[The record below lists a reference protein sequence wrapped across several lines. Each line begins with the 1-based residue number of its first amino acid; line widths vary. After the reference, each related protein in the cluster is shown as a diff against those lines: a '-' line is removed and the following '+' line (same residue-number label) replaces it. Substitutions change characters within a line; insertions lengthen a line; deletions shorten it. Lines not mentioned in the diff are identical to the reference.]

1 MSRLTNSI
9 GGTTKRSSATRIA
22 LAATIALASVGLT
35 QAAEQSP
42 DPEAV
47 IAGIDGRVDAY
58 FRAEAG
64 QPLIRGEIRPPF
76 GPGRGKYAREYS
88 YSIVGFAARCLS
100 LGENLEEAN
109 AALAENAKHYLDNAS
124 GINDRDSFHWHADT
138 VMRLVDMYG
147 TDGSAAAGRITS
159 EAEEYLLR
167 PIWLYVSESA
177 SLEKADYK
185 ESATWRLYGSENHHA
200 MDFTLNWH
208 FAKLAKD
215 RPEYQSLKC
224 KDGATLGELYAAL
237 NEYFVA
243 YAVERAKKGPF
254 IEMMNSH
261 YFTATTRG
269 YYNFYDF
276 GEPRVRRAAGMLLD
290 VAWTYWAE
298 EQIDGRMAAG
308 GSRVPFYEALQANLE
323 RGTAPAAWLFF
334 GMGERP
340 EVYGGNIN
348 SALTGYRPPPV
359 VADIALDIA
368 GRGRYEVRQR
378 AQGLGEVTF
387 PHGERRNDLR
397 TDGGGVVR
405 YSYCDPAFIMA
416 CPMSEARP
424 RSDWAAI
431 SSQSRTYGV
440 IFSGDNDT
448 RIIPIARGTANN
460 RNLNAQWA
468 VQSKGTLITQKLKDN
483 RDTAEML
490 VWFPKEGMSEPVQ
503 IDDVVLVEAANA
515 FAAIRTTAGGFCWT
529 DPTYVTHKIEG
540 IVYETRPGHSLTPED
555 EYAPVIVE
563 VMAKSDVTD
572 FNALQ
577 DLVLSREPRLK
588 GAVVHYETIYGDQLT
603 LDTSYATPQTINGSP
618 VDFSPAETLN
628 SPFLHADYN
637 VGVVTIRK
645 GNRQRVLDF
654 ASLLTPCSN

>member
-1 MSRLTNSI
+1 MPC
-9 GGTTKRSSATRIA
+9 SSYSFGWAAKPASGSQTA
-22 LAATIALASVGLT
+22 LATAIVLASVSWAPGG
-35 QAAEQSP
+35 QESI

-47 IAGIDGRVDAY
+47 IAGIDERVDAY

-64 QPLIRGEIRPPF
+64 QPLVRGEIRPPF

-88 YSIVGFAARCLS
+88 YSIVGFAARCLY
-100 LGENLEEAN
+100 LGENLGEAN

-138 VMRLVDMYG
+138 VMRLIEMYG
-147 TDGSAAAGRITS
+147 TDGSAAAGRITR
-159 EAEEYLLR
+159 ETEEYLLR
-167 PIWLYVSESA
+167 PIWLYVKKSA
-177 SLEKADYK
+177 SLEKADYQ
-185 ESATWRLYGSENHHA
+185 ESETWRLYGSENHHA

-215 RPEYQSLKC
+215 RPEYHSLKC

-254 IEMMNSH
+254 MEMMNSH
-261 YFTATTRG
+261 YYTATTRG

-290 VAWTYWAE
+290 VAWAYWAE

-334 GMGERP
+334 GIGERP

-348 SALTGYRPPPV
+348 SALTAYRPPAV
-359 VADIALDIA
+359 VVDIALDIA

-378 AQGLGEVTF
+378 AQGLGVVTF
-387 PHGERRNDLR
+387 PDGERRNDIHS
-397 TDGGGVVR
+397 DGGGVVR

-416 CPMSEARP
+416 CSMSEARP
-424 RSDWAAI
+424 LADWSPI

-440 IFSGDNDT
+440 IFSGDEDT
-448 RIIPIARGTANN
+448 RIIPTARSTTNN

-468 VQSKGTLITQKLKDN
+468 VQSKGALITQKLQDS
-483 RDTAEML
+483 RDAAEMM
-490 VWFPKEGMSEPVQ
+490 VWFPKEGLSEPVE
-503 IDDVVLVEAANA
+503 IDDVVFVEAAEA
-515 FAAIRTTAGGFCWT
+515 FAAIRTTADGFRWS

-540 IVYETRPGHSLTPED
+540 IVYETRPGHTLTPAD

-563 VMAKSDVTD
+563 VMAKTDVTD
-572 FNALQ
+572 FEAFQ
-577 DLVLSREPRLK
+577 DLVLSRRPRVEN
-588 GAVVHYETIYGDQLT
+588 AIVRYETIYGDQLT
-603 LDTSYATPQTINGSP
+603 LDTSYSSPQTINGSP
-618 VDFSPAETLN
+618 VDFAPRKALD
-628 SPFLHADYN
+628 SPFLQADYD
-637 VGVVTIRK
+637 VGIVTIHK
-645 GNRQRVLDF
+645 GERQKVLNF
-654 ASLLTPCSN
+654 N